1 MNILVTGGCGY
12 LGTILVEKLLKK
24 NLNVVVIDR
33 MWFGNFLKKNRRLR
47 IIKDDFKNLNNYK
60 LPNFNSIIHLANIAN
75 DPSAELSPSLSW
87 EINVLGTEILM
98 NYAKKNRIKKFL
110 YASSGSVYGIKKERK
125 VTENLEL
132 VPISL
137 YNKTKMIAERIIA
150 SYSDQIDFYCIRPAT
165 ICGYSPK
172 MRLDVTVNLLTFNAL
187 QKGLMTIFGGKQ
199 IRPNIHIQ
207 DISNIFIHFLNK
219 KLPSGFYNAGFENL
233 SIIQIAKKIEK
244 KVNTKIKIIKN
255 TNDPRSY
262 RQDSS
267 KLLNTGFKPKFGVDY
282 AIDELIE
289 KFNNKQLKEKKYF
302 YTVKTMLNKKII

>member
-267 KLLNTGFKPKFGVDY
+267 KLLKTGFKPKFGVDY

-289 KFNNKQLKEKKYF
+289 NFNNKQLKEKKYF

>member
-12 LGTILVEKLLKK
+12 LGTILVEKLLNK
-24 NLNVVVIDR
+24 NFKVIVIDK
-33 MWFGNFLKKNRRLR
+33 MWFGNFLKENKKLK
-47 IIKDDFKNLNNYK
+47 IINDDFRNINNYK
-60 LPNFNSIIHLANIAN
+60 LPKINSIIHLANIAN
-75 DPSAELSPSLSW
+75 DPGAELNPNLSW

-98 NYAKKNRIKKFL
+98 NYAKKNKIKKFL

-137 YNKTKMIAERIIA
+137 YNKTKMIAEKIIA
-150 SYSDQIDFYCIRPAT
+150 SYSNQINFFCIRPAT

-187 QKGLMTIFGGKQ
+187 KKGCMTIFGGSQ
-199 IRPNIHIQ
+199 IRPNIHIH
-207 DISNIFIHFLNK
+207 DISDVFIHFLLK
-219 KLPSGFYNAGFENL
+219 KLPVGFYNAGFENL
-233 SIIQIAKKIEK
+233 SILEIAKKIEK
-244 KVNTKIKIIKN
+244 KINTKIKIIKN

-267 KLLNTGFKPKFGVDY
+267 KLLRTGFKPKFGVDY

-289 KFNNKQLKEKKYF
+289 KFNNNQLKDKKNY
-302 YTVKTMLNKKII
+302 YTVKTMVQKKII

>member
-137 YNKTKMIAERIIA
+137 YNKTKMRAERIIA

-267 KLLNTGFKPKFGVDY
+267 KLLKTGFKPKFGVDY

>member
-1 MNILVTGGCGY
+1 
-12 LGTILVEKLLKK
+12 
-24 NLNVVVIDR
+24 
-33 MWFGNFLKKNRRLR
+33 
-47 IIKDDFKNLNNYK
+47 
-60 LPNFNSIIHLANIAN
+60 
-75 DPSAELSPSLSW
+75 
-87 EINVLGTEILM
+87 M

-267 KLLNTGFKPKFGVDY
+267 KLLKTGFKPKFGVDY

>member
-267 KLLNTGFKPKFGVDY
+267 KLLKTGFKPKFGVDY

>member
-12 LGTILVEKLLKK
+12 LGTIIVEKLLKK
-24 NLNVVVIDR
+24 NLNVIVIDR
-33 MWFGNFLKKNRRLR
+33 MWFGNFLKKNKRLR
-47 IIKDDFKNLNNYK
+47 IIKDDFRNLNNYK

-75 DPSAELSPSLSW
+75 DPSAELSPNLSW

-132 VPISL
+132 IPISL

-233 SIIQIAKKIEK
+233 SILQIAKKIEK
-244 KVNTKIKIIKN
+244 KVDTKIKIIMIP
-255 TNDPRSY
+255 DH
-262 RQDSS
+262 
-267 KLLNTGFKPKFGVDY
+267 
-282 AIDELIE
+282 IDRTLQN
-289 KFNNKQLKEKKYF
+289 F
-302 YTVKTMLNKKII
+302 

>member
-125 VTENLEL
+125 VTENSEL

-244 KVNTKIKIIKN
+244 KVDTKIKIIKN